1 METIMEAINA
11 VRTRRGEMNVPP
23 SRKVGLTVATA
34 DKADFEAGAHFFSRL
49 ASASSVTVIDVSE
62 AGSSDE
68 MAKQGMVEVIT
79 HAARI
84 FMPLAELVDMEQERA
99 RLDKEI
105 AKTQKELDGLKVK
118 LSNENF
124 VNKAPANVVQAERD
138 RQEKLEALLEKLTQ
152 QRSAM

>member
-1 METIMEAINA
+1 MEVIMEAVTA

-34 DKADFEAGAHFFSRL
+34 DQAVFQAGTTFFQRL
-49 ASASSVTVIDVSE
+49 ASASEVSVVGASQV
-62 AGSSDE
+62 GSSDE

-84 FMPLAELVDMEQERA
+84 FMPLAELVDLEQERA

-105 AKTQKELDGLKVK
+105 GKTQKELESLKVK
-118 LSNENF
+118 LDNPGF

-138 RQEKLEALLEKLTQ
+138 RFEKLKALLEKLQQ

>member
-23 SRKVGLTVATA
+23 SRKVGLTVAAA
-34 DKADFEAGAHFFSRL
+34 DKAVFEAGAHFFTRL
-49 ASASSVTVIDVSE
+49 ASASSVNVIGVSE

-68 MAKQGMVEVIT
+68 MAKQGLVEVIT

-84 FMPLAELVDMEQERA
+84 FMPLAELVDLEQEKA

-105 AKTQKELDGLKVK
+105 AKAQKDLDGLNVK
-118 LSNENF
+118 LDNPNF

-138 RQEKLEALLEKLTQ
+138 RREKLQTLLEKLTQ
-152 QRSAM
+152 QRQGM